1 MAKIIPIDIIK
12 GVSDNWGGRRSK
24 VFSFCSSLTLHY
36 FAVAKLGCGSE
47 EKMKFF
53 RFSFCSSLTLH

>member
-24 VFSFCSSLTLHY
+24 VFSFWSSLTLHY
-36 FAVAKLGCGSE
+36 FAIAKLGCGSK
-47 EKMKFF
+47 EKMKIF
-53 RFSFCSSLTLH
+53 

>member
-1 MAKIIPIDIIK
+1 MAKITPIDVIK
-12 GVSDNWGGRRSK
+12 GISGKLGGRRSK

-47 EKMKFF
+47 EKMKIF
-53 RFSFCSSLTLH
+53 

>member
-12 GVSDNWGGRRSK
+12 GFSDNLGGRK
-24 VFSFCSSLTLHY
+24 FKGFT
-36 FAVAKLGCGSE
+36 E
-47 EKMKFF
+47 EKMKIF